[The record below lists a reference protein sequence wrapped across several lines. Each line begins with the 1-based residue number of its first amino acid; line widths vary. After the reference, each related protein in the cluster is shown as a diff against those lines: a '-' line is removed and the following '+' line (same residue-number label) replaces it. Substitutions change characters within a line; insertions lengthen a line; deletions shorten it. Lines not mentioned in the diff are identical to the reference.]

1 MKFVLLLGLVL
12 LTSTLQACF
21 PIIAAG
27 VGTGVLMTQDRRSNK
42 AYVEDQQIEVSV
54 TDRIDKE
61 VKGTVHVNITSFNHR
76 VLISGEVFDEAAKAA
91 IGKIASTID
100 NVSVVNNEL
109 VVSDT
114 SSLAS
119 RSNDSLIT
127 SAIKLQF
134 IDSSSFSADHIK
146 VVTENGTVFLLGIVN
161 HAEADAASEIAS
173 TTNGVLRVIRLF
185 EYLN

>member
-1 MKFVLLLGLVL
+1 MLLGLVL

-42 AYVEDQQIEVSV
+42 SYVEDQQIEAST

-61 VKGTVHVNITSFNHR
+61 VKGVTHVNVTSFNHR
-76 VLISGEVFDEAAKAA
+76 VLISGEVLDEATKSE
-91 IGKIASTID
+91 ISKIASAID

-114 SSLAS
+114 RSLAS

-134 IDSSSFSADHIK
+134 IDNGSFSADHIK

-173 TTNGVLRVIRLF
+173 TTNGVQRVIRLF